1 MQYIILYWTLLC
13 KGLIN
18 GTIHK
23 ICIESEDQM
32 VVMFHCYVPDCD
44 GSIELKKDN
53 MLVCK
58 AIHKIFGSDE
68 MIYW

>member
-1 MQYIILYWTLLC
+1 
-13 KGLIN
+13 
-18 GTIHK
+18 
-23 ICIESEDQM
+23 M

-68 MIYW
+68 MIHWWHVPRSFKEKVILIVLEFSFKIFIKKYI